1 MSETKDP
8 NKGFLGDDLALDIED
23 WDRGFDSLI
32 SDPSPDTADIA
43 TIDVADVGNDLATID
58 LSDATAIRDVR
69 NLRATEHDEDFADFA
84 VSGPATIRP
93 ATIALGEDDVEDSIA
108 TVDVDAPMR
117 DSDFSMVGVEGAPT
131 ALGSLLAAGARA
143 PTGLDD
149 VTNPRLRPTK
159 NDTYS
164 DTVDAE
170 DVAEDDVFTSA
181 SRPFPAITVAPTN
194 NEDIDDPVV
203 APPQPVRALPLA
215 APVEP
220 EARRTPAIVRRT
232 AAVATPPT
240 EDKIESTRIVDLQAY
255 APPVVEV
262 VVDEDA
268 YDDIEIDASPTASS
282 TTAPVATPAEP
293 AVKRTAHIVRRNEGS
308 TTAAPPMRYGSAPV
322 IEVDTGDGAKQLA
335 AADRIPTVA
344 PTDYRRS
351 KPITGRIGG
360 KQTTPP
366 PMVDEFADFADPAH
380 ESVPVAELAHAA
392 EDSMEIPMGRASSD
406 SLDLSIERHG
416 SANEA
421 EFEFNAAPVAE
432 VAPDHDT
439 MYGDGA
445 DDVAGETLLGIVAAP
460 LDDDLEGPAERAPTH
475 ALIDDEP
482 NEVEVEAE
490 NVRTPTIVAH
500 GAPPMPT
507 EYVPVRP
514 AIAELTS
521 ERVEA
526 PIATWQIDPADFAE
540 SATPAPQRE
549 ETLTD
554 WLSLL
559 EREIAIVD
567 DVTAASLLRT
577 EAGRVSE
584 RIEHVE
590 RARQHYEAALL
601 DDPTA
606 RPVLRGLR
614 SLAMRARDMVETQ
627 RLLELEQALAAPAEQ
642 NLLARHR
649 VDLLMAAGELDLARV
664 AVGEI
669 LDVNSADVP
678 SLFAQLELTLCDGRV
693 DEFATAMAQLDSAL
707 SDPTLRAS
715 VALARA
721 GVSSANAADHAAVVT
736 GAHQAD
742 PASAL
747 AMLQLA
753 RVALTRGER
762 DAAAVYYAG
771 MAELVAQQVG
781 DGAQAVSAAARLRS
795 IQLGDRGIDSWTIA
809 SPTANALLANLP
821 SVNTSARERAAT
833 ALSSQSFAVS
843 DAPMASLRRA
853 AVLANAERGALT
865 WDALF
870 DDVELAAYARQQA
883 GQAAGGHSGDPWT
896 DAAEHVRLGQLAQA
910 RQALAD
916 LPVTPA
922 YVALIGPQLAA
933 AGQAD
938 AHRALLRDVATG
950 SVGNEYYNLRAG
962 LTALFAGSL
971 DTDGSVRAGWQA
983 LFDDS
988 QPALALAALH
998 ALPTKDAAQ
1007 AEQVWAA
1014 LSPEERLARSVGLA
1028 RRHLAAGDVAAANAE
1043 LERSNDDR
1051 GDARWVALRTL
1062 TILANPTA
1070 DRNVRARDTAAT
1082 YEDAANA
1089 AIGDD
1094 ADSIAAL
1101 RLRTAQLFIDAGA
1114 AAEAATMFEQVEN
1127 HWPASSLISDLHAL
1141 ASRRAGQD
1149 VAKTESETT
1158 FKPVA
1163 PEVLANPAAREHAY
1177 ARMMRQADVYISY
1190 GDHSMAQQALASAL
1204 ELRPGDPG
1212 ATAMSELLA
1221 HRHGDSALAVVRA
1234 TGRVQF
1240 ADQLGDPAAIADAQ
1254 VQLADL
1260 ELWDRH
1266 NVEAARTALQI
1277 AYECAPQRWS
1287 TLDRM
1292 VMLAALRNDPDALAL
1307 ARQRQADL
1315 AVTEAEFASHHYQD
1329 AAATLEAIGADS
1341 RRVLDLSRKAL
1352 QVSPPLRGAMLFA
1365 ERAAQALGD
1374 VQELAHNDD
1383 RIAAYFTGDARSQA
1397 AFLTRAGVYWVD
1409 AGQHETAIARFRAA
1423 EGVMPAYIP
1432 ALEGWRRAS
1441 LRGQLWLDVANAA
1454 LREAI
1459 ATHDAPRRTKL
1470 FHLAGVVLMEKAL
1483 VPERAIEAFR
1493 YVLDSD
1499 PSHRDAFLRTRILLS
1514 EEGNHDELALVLEK
1528 RLEVETDPALNREL
1542 HRAVAELHR
1551 NFLSNREGAMTHYR
1565 EILRTAPNDVG
1576 AQTAL
1581 ADIAWELGDWHGA
1594 AQALIARARLERSP
1608 EVARSLAKRL
1618 GMLYADRLGE
1628 PVTALA
1634 WYERA
1639 LAQMPD
1645 DEDALVRVA
1654 ELAGKAGD
1662 WNRAMAAAER
1672 LVKSE
1677 NDADA
1682 RVAHWHR
1689 VADIFENGFGDAK
1702 RAERAYN
1709 QALDGAPS
1717 NAAALDGLIKFYKR
1731 RSDTVSIRVH
1741 LGRVASAVRARIDA
1755 EPTDIE
1761 AYRVLARTMEAR
1773 HEAGVD
1779 GSIAIARSAH
1789 DMVAILT
1796 GQEPAVN
1803 PKAPM
1808 IPTPSSLLTVEADEV
1823 IFPPEVQPEL
1833 RQLFQL
1839 LGERL
1844 SKHVGV
1850 DLRHHGVTRSDKIG
1864 NDQAVARAAIVV
1876 GGALGFADI
1885 EVYVSTR
1892 QPMVFAA
1899 EPTHPVSVVIGSALA
1914 GGDRDNIRFAT
1925 GAALKLAQSQLAVAA
1940 RLPVNELGV
1949 LVIALVRLFQPD
1961 FPAISVD
1968 LDAVAAQMQRLRR
1981 LIPSNAMNDLRPF
1994 ALAIDA
2000 SRFNHVALAAGLAT
2014 ASYRA
2019 GVASAQSLS
2028 AGLKVLAIRA
2038 GMPVTQYIRE
2048 PVARALIQWALSE
2061 DHGIVAR

>member
-1 MSETKDP
+1 
-8 NKGFLGDDLALDIED
+8 
-23 WDRGFDSLI
+23 
-32 SDPSPDTADIA
+32 
-43 TIDVADVGNDLATID
+43 
-58 LSDATAIRDVR
+58 
-69 NLRATEHDEDFADFA
+69 
-84 VSGPATIRP
+84 
-93 ATIALGEDDVEDSIA
+93 
-108 TVDVDAPMR
+108 
-117 DSDFSMVGVEGAPT
+117 
-131 ALGSLLAAGARA
+131 
-143 PTGLDD
+143 
-149 VTNPRLRPTK
+149 
-159 NDTYS
+159 
-164 DTVDAE
+164 
-170 DVAEDDVFTSA
+170 
-181 SRPFPAITVAPTN
+181 
-194 NEDIDDPVV
+194 
-203 APPQPVRALPLA
+203 
-215 APVEP
+215 
-220 EARRTPAIVRRT
+220 
-232 AAVATPPT
+232 
-240 EDKIESTRIVDLQAY
+240 
-255 APPVVEV
+255 
-262 VVDEDA
+262 
-268 YDDIEIDASPTASS
+268 
-282 TTAPVATPAEP
+282 
-293 AVKRTAHIVRRNEGS
+293 
-308 TTAAPPMRYGSAPV
+308 
-322 IEVDTGDGAKQLA
+322 
-335 AADRIPTVA
+335 
-344 PTDYRRS
+344 
-351 KPITGRIGG
+351 
-360 KQTTPP
+360 
-366 PMVDEFADFADPAH
+366 
-380 ESVPVAELAHAA
+380 
-392 EDSMEIPMGRASSD
+392 
-406 SLDLSIERHG
+406 
-416 SANEA
+416 
-421 EFEFNAAPVAE
+421 
-432 VAPDHDT
+432 
-439 MYGDGA
+439 
-445 DDVAGETLLGIVAAP
+445 
-460 LDDDLEGPAERAPTH
+460 
-475 ALIDDEP
+475 
-482 NEVEVEAE
+482 
-490 NVRTPTIVAH
+490 
-500 GAPPMPT
+500 
-507 EYVPVRP
+507 
-514 AIAELTS
+514 
-521 ERVEA
+521 
-526 PIATWQIDPADFAE
+526 
-540 SATPAPQRE
+540 
-549 ETLTD
+549 
-554 WLSLL
+554 
-559 EREIAIVD
+559 
-567 DVTAASLLRT
+567 
-577 EAGRVSE
+577 
-584 RIEHVE
+584 
-590 RARQHYEAALL
+590 
-601 DDPTA
+601 
-606 RPVLRGLR
+606 
-614 SLAMRARDMVETQ
+614 
-627 RLLELEQALAAPAEQ
+627 
-642 NLLARHR
+642 
-649 VDLLMAAGELDLARV
+649 
-664 AVGEI
+664 
-669 LDVNSADVP
+669 
-678 SLFAQLELTLCDGRV
+678 
-693 DEFATAMAQLDSAL
+693 
-707 SDPTLRAS
+707 
-715 VALARA
+715 
-721 GVSSANAADHAAVVT
+721 
-736 GAHQAD
+736 
-742 PASAL
+742 
-747 AMLQLA
+747 
-753 RVALTRGER
+753 
-762 DAAAVYYAG
+762 
-771 MAELVAQQVG
+771 
-781 DGAQAVSAAARLRS
+781 
-795 IQLGDRGIDSWTIA
+795 
-809 SPTANALLANLP
+809 
-821 SVNTSARERAAT
+821 
-833 ALSSQSFAVS
+833 
-843 DAPMASLRRA
+843 
-853 AVLANAERGALT
+853 
-865 WDALF
+865 
-870 DDVELAAYARQQA
+870 
-883 GQAAGGHSGDPWT
+883 
-896 DAAEHVRLGQLAQA
+896 
-910 RQALAD
+910 
-916 LPVTPA
+916 
-922 YVALIGPQLAA
+922 
-933 AGQAD
+933 
-938 AHRALLRDVATG
+938 
-950 SVGNEYYNLRAG
+950 
-962 LTALFAGSL
+962 
-971 DTDGSVRAGWQA
+971 
-983 LFDDS
+983 
-988 QPALALAALH
+988 
-998 ALPTKDAAQ
+998 
-1007 AEQVWAA
+1007 
-1014 LSPEERLARSVGLA
+1014 
-1028 RRHLAAGDVAAANAE
+1028 
-1043 LERSNDDR
+1043 R

-1062 TILANPTA
+1062 TILANPA
-1070 DRNVRARDTAAT
+1070 GDHSVRARATAAT

-1089 AIGDD
+1089 ATGED

-1163 PEVLANPAAREHAY
+1163 AEGLRNPAAREHAY
-1177 ARMMRQADVYISY
+1177 ARMMRQADVYMSY
-1190 GDHSMAQQALASAL
+1190 GDHGMAQQALASAL

-1221 HRHGDSALAVVRA
+1221 HRQGDSELAVVRA
-1234 TGRVQF
+1234 LGRVQF

-1292 VMLAALRNDPDALAL
+1292 VLLAALRNDPDALAL

-1315 AVTEAEFASHHYQD
+1315 AVTESEFASHHYQD

-1374 VQELAHNDD
+1374 VQELAQNDD

-1423 EGVMPAYIP
+1423 EGVVPAYIP

-1528 RLEVETDPALNREL
+1528 RLEVETDPSLKREL
-1542 HRAVAELHR
+1542 HRAAAELHR

-1565 EILRTAPNDVG
+1565 EILRTAPNDIG

-1628 PVTALA
+1628 PATALG

-1639 LAQMPD
+1639 LVQAPD

-1689 VADIFENGFGDAK
+1689 VADIFENGFGDTK
-1702 RAERAYN
+1702 RAERAFN

-1741 LGRVASAVRARIDA
+1741 LGRVASAVRARIEA

-1796 GQEPAVN
+1796 GQEPVVN
-1803 PKAPM
+1803 PKTPM

-1864 NDQAVARAAIVV
+1864 NDQSVARAAIAV

-1914 GGDRDNIRFAT
+1914 GGDRDAIRFAT

-1949 LVIALVRLFQPD
+1949 LIIALVRLFQPD

-2019 GVASAQSLS
+2019 GVASAQSLA

-2038 GMPVTQYIRE
+2038 GMPVTQYVRE